1 MRKRRSPRGAC
12 LPSRCRS
19 LGRVRLLLAGWLIV
33 ASPVCLRAQADK
45 GVTSDRE
52 DRVEQ
57 AQVQQA
63 NTLRADTEVWS
74 PSKIILN
81 LDARCP
87 VVLALG
93 YFGAYATND
102 KDPAK
107 AAALQSRFVELQ
119 KTVQPIA
126 AELKQMAVS
135 TSFVGQ
141 KFPATL
147 NPRLEALCGE
157 LYGVVLQ
164 LYGDEALNELKQ
176 YVALSAEGAVVD
188 RVK

>member
-1 MRKRRSPRGAC
+1 MRKRRSLKGDC
-12 LPSRCRS
+12 LPRQCRS
-19 LGRVRLLLAGWLIV
+19 FWRARLLLVGGFVV
-33 ASPVCLRAQADK
+33 ASTVCLHAQADK

-52 DRVEQ
+52 DRVQQ

-63 NTLRADTEVWS
+63 ETLKADAEVWT
-74 PSKIILN
+74 PAKIILN

-87 VVLALG
+87 VVLTLG
-93 YFGAYATND
+93 YFGAYAMSDN
-102 KDPAK
+102 DPAK
-107 AAALQSRFVELQ
+107 AAALQSRYAELQ

-141 KFPATL
+141 KFPAAL
-147 NPRLEALCGE
+147 NPRLEALAGE
-157 LYGVVLQ
+157 LYGAVLQ
-164 LYGDEALNELKQ
+164 LYGDDALNELKQ
-176 YVALSAEGAVVD
+176 YVAVSAEGAVVD